1 MSKET
6 SDVIT
11 IQANF
16 SYNFEIINC
25 IMPAWIR
32 QRIGC
37 LGMSKVKDIYKEYK
51 LQFKQIDK
59 EAAKIKTH
67 ELKLF
72 YTNTIKEEVLPP
84 FKNLEQIIAIYDNG
98 ISLQRKHKYEVMC
111 SLSSLGS
118 TYYAL
123 KNYLVGCKILE
134 ARKKS
139 R

>member
-6 SDVIT
+6 LDVIT

-16 SYNFEIINC
+16 SYNFGIISC

-32 QRIGC
+32 QRIGG
-37 LGMSKVKDIYKEYK
+37 LGMSKVKDIYREYK
-51 LQFKQIDK
+51 LQFKQINK

-72 YTNTIKEEVLPP
+72 YTNTIKEEVLPS
-84 FKNLEQIIAIYDNG
+84 FKNLEQIITIYDSG
-98 ISLQRKHKYEVMC
+98 ISLQRKHKYEVVC